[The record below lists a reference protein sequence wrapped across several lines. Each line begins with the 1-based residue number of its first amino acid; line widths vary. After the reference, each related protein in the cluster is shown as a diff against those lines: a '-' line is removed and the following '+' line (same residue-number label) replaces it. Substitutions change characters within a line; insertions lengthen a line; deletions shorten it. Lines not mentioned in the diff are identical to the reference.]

1 MVGHRSGVGSD
12 SLLPHLSVKVC
23 IWKWRRVSTVLSA
36 LYLGGGGAGWYSS
49 SGSGYQQLRPNNPTS
64 TTASLTVKTTSRR
77 RMDSSATAPDHAFPT
92 SPSDLPLPMTPH
104 APYPLSWTLTQL
116 RSPVLTKYP
125 LMTKSPLHRSL
136 IVPVN
141 CSCSGDFYQ
150 YNASYTVNAS
160 DTYFSIANNICQGLT
175 NCQALKAQNP
185 SHNSRGHLSEDID
198 LLIPLRCA
206 CPVDVLISSGYNY
219 LLSYIINMGEN
230 ISSIAQTFHVEK
242 WAIYAA
248 NDLPYSDEQIFSST
262 ALLIPL
268 KDPPT
273 AFQTRRTSNCV
284 PNDALLYEIF

>member
-1 MVGHRSGVGSD
+1 MHMEMEKSFNSPLYFVFGWWWCRLVLLFWVWISATQAQQSYVNDSQFNCENHFKEADGFQCNGPRSCLSYLTFRSAPPYD
-12 SLLPHLSVKVC
+12 SPRSISSLLNSDPAQ
-23 IWKWRRVSTVLSA
+23 I
-36 LYLGGGGAGWYSS
+36 
-49 SGSGYQQLRPNNPTS
+49 
-64 TTASLTVKTTSRR
+64 ASISQ
-77 RMDSSATAPDHAFPT
+77 H
-92 SPSDLPLPMTPH
+92 
-104 APYPLSWTLTQL
+104 
-116 RSPVLTKYP
+116 
-125 LMTKSPLHRSL
+125 
-136 IVPVN
+136 
-141 CSCSGDFYQ
+141 
-150 YNASYTVNAS
+150 NASYTVNAS
-160 DTYFSIANNICQGLT
+160 DTYFSIANNIYQGLT
-175 NCQALKAQNP
+175 TCQALKAQNP